1 MPKAVPSRTR
11 DLPPAGRAR
20 YVLDDQVGFVLRQ
33 VAQRHA
39 LIFAAGVEGE
49 VTATQWAALS
59 KLHEAGPLSQ
69 NRLGRLTGM
78 DAATIK
84 GVIDRLCQR
93 ALTGTGA
100 DPEDGRRLLVTL
112 TAEGRALVER
122 LIPRALAI
130 TADTL
135 APLDPAEQ
143 IVFAALLSRLR

>member
-1 MPKAVPSRTR
+1 MPKAMSSQTR
-11 DLPPAGRAR
+11 EPLPAGGVP
-20 YVLDDQVGFVLRQ
+20 YVLDHQIGFVLRQ

-59 KLHEAGPLSQ
+59 KLHEVGPLSQ
-69 NRLGRLTGM
+69 NLLGRLTGM

-93 ALTGTGA
+93 ALTGTGP

-112 TAEGRALVER
+112 TPDGRALVER

-135 APLDPAEQ
+135 APLDPAERT
-143 IVFAALLSRLR
+143 VLAALLSRLR